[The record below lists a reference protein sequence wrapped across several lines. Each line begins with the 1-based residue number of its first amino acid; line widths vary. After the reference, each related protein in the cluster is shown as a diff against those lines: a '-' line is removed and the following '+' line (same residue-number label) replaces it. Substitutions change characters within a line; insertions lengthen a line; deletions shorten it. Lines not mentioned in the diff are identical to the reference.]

1 MRLKEFEKLCSGKQI
16 TAAVQSSISGI
27 YGIPA
32 GQTGQYDT
40 VKISLAP
47 NIILLKDSAGR
58 LPPMTIYGATN
69 VEEHLGYL
77 IIKRQEGYSDI
88 IVELNPAPAEERK

>member
-16 TAAVQSSISGI
+16 TAAVQSSSGI

-32 GQTGQYDT
+32 GQYDT

-58 LPPMTIYGATN
+58 RPPMTIYGATN

-88 IVELNPAPAEERK
+88 IVELNPAPAPAEEQK